1 MSTEEHIPED
11 PAAVEQ
17 AEPNAVES
25 PAAAG
30 EAPAEG
36 SAETAAADAAETP
49 EADGPEA
56 PAGDSAADGADAPA
70 EAPAADAADA
80 PAADAVEAPAA
91 AAPAPRPTALPRPP
105 AMPRPPASS
114 IRPAAPAA
122 PAVAVPRGAADAAE
136 WGRVTED
143 GTVSVREDDAWRE
156 VGQYPDGTPAEALAY
171 FVRKFEDLAFKVNTL
186 EQRVQAGGSGAGDL
200 AKQAQHLV
208 VEVTDAAAVGDLA
221 ALRARL
227 DALTGSLADASAAEA
242 QEAKAAVDAAI
253 AERTAL
259 VERSEA
265 IAAQDLSSVQ
275 WKKVTEEMGAL
286 FDAWQSHQQNGPR
299 LPKGTANQL
308 WKRFRDAR
316 ATVDRQRRA
325 FYAELDETHKAARD
339 RKSRLV
345 ERAEALAPKGVDGI
359 PAYRGL
365 LDEWKAA
372 GRAGRKADDALWA
385 RFKAAGDALYSA
397 RAEQAAAT
405 EAESAPRIEA
415 RTALLEEAKAVRD
428 EANLTKAR
436 ALLTRIQRDWDEVGR
451 IFPREKERAL
461 DDRLRVIEQELKS
474 REDVDWK
481 RNNPETKA
489 RAGAMSEQLLQ
500 AIAKLEAERD
510 AAEKSGN
517 ALALKE
523 ATEALEARRA
533 WLSALDG

>member
-1 MSTEEHIPED
+1 MSIEEHTPED
-11 PAAVEQ
+11 PATGQPAEQ
-17 AEPNAVES
+17 NAAENAAPVTDDAPETHAADTARETHAADTAAEAPAES
-25 PAAAG
+25 PAAT
-30 EAPAEG
+30 AP
-36 SAETAAADAAETP
+36 
-49 EADGPEA
+49 
-56 PAGDSAADGADAPA
+56 
-70 EAPAADAADA
+70 
-80 PAADAVEAPAA
+80 
-91 AAPAPRPTALPRPP
+91 AAPAPRPPATPRPP
-105 AMPRPPASS
+105 AMPRPPASA

-122 PAVAVPRGAADAAE
+122 PAAAVVVDTAAAAE

-143 GTVSVREDDAWRE
+143 GTVSVREGETWRE

-171 FVRKFEDLAFKVNTL
+171 FARKYEDLAFKVNTL

-208 VEVTDAAAVGDLA
+208 TEVTDAAAVGDLA
-221 ALRARL
+221 GLRARL
-227 DALTGSLADASAAEA
+227 DALAGSLAEASAAEA

-275 WKKVTEEMGAL
+275 WKTVTEELGAL

-299 LPKGTANQL
+299 LPKGVANQL

-415 RTALLEEAKAVRD
+415 RTALLEEAKAVAD
-428 EANLTKAR
+428 EPNLAKAR
-436 ALLTRIQRDWDEVGR
+436 ALLTRIQRQWDEVGR

-461 DDRLRVIEQELKS
+461 DDRLRVIEQELKA

-489 RAGAMSEQLLQ
+489 RAGAMSEQLQQ

-517 ALALKE
+517 AKALKE

-533 WLSALDG
+533 WLDALGG